1 LIFDRNKPVRV
12 AEVKLSTINY
22 RLSTFLVV
30 GCVAL
35 AQGLAAEG
43 NSSLSESKT
52 ENEGTNDTVVAGG
65 SPAASANSQPTR
77 LSSEVTVPGLLRQN
91 EDLQRQLLIAQE
103 SLKALTSSLAESNA
117 EAELFRRKYSDLQLQ
132 MEALGLASANKDRAK
147 LEQRLLAAVSDL
159 QLAQKERDAYRDQ
172 MLRLDEA
179 MLCYLK
185 TSQSADAKARM
196 DVETQ
201 LRSIDKLVTKSTNA
215 PDLPEP
221 SLMDGSVISVKDEWS
236 FVVGNLGEKQ
246 GVKIGMPMRVMR
258 GDKRIATLRVIDV
271 RQRICGAVIQE
282 MDSRKDR
289 IKVGDG
295 LQVDA
300 QPNVSLK

>member
-77 LSSEVTVPGLLRQN
+77 LPSEVTAPGLLRQN
-91 EDLQRQLLIAQE
+91 EDLQRQLLIAQQ

-246 GVKIGMPMRVMR
+246 GVKIGMPMRAMR

-271 RQRICGAVIQE
+271 RQRICGAVVQE
-282 MDSRKDR
+282 MDSKKDR
-289 IKVGDG
+289 IKVGDR

>member
-1 LIFDRNKPVRV
+1 
-12 AEVKLSTINY
+12 
-22 RLSTFLVV
+22 V

-43 NSSLSESKT
+43 NSSLSESKIEKT
-52 ENEGTNDTVVAGG
+52 GANDTAVAG
-65 SPAASANSQPTR
+65 SSSAASANSQPAR
-77 LSSEVTVPGLLRQN
+77 LPSEVTATGLLQQN
-91 EDLQRQLLIAQE
+91 EDFHRQLSIAQE

-117 EAELFRRKYSDLQLQ
+117 EAELFRRKYSNLQLQ

-159 QLAQKERDAYRDQ
+159 QLAQKERDEYRDQ

-185 TSQSADAKARM
+185 TSQSPDAKARM

-201 LRSIDKLVTKSTNA
+201 LRSISKLVMKSTNA

-246 GVKIGMPMRVMR
+246 GVKIGMPMRVTR

-282 MDSRKDR
+282 MDSKQDR
-289 IKVGDG
+289 IKVGDR

>member
-1 LIFDRNKPVRV
+1 VRV

-22 RLSTFLVV
+22 RLSTLLVV
-30 GCVAL
+30 GVAL

-52 ENEGTNDTVVAGG
+52 ENARANDTVVAGG
-65 SPAASANSQPTR
+65 SPATSANSQPTR
-77 LSSEVTVPGLLRQN
+77 LPSEVSATGWLRQN
-91 EDLQRQLLIAQE
+91 EDWQRQLLIAQQ

-201 LRSIDKLVTKSTNA
+201 LRSIDKLVTRSTNA

-246 GVKIGMPMRVMR
+246 GVKIGMPMRAMR

-271 RQRICGAVIQE
+271 RQRICGAVVQE
-282 MDSRKDR
+282 MDLKKDR
-289 IKVGDG
+289 IKVGDR

>member
-1 LIFDRNKPVRV
+1 VRF
-12 AEVKLSTINY
+12 AQVKLSTINY
-22 RLSTFLVV
+22 QLSTLLVV

-35 AQGLAAEG
+35 AQRLAAEG

-52 ENEGTNDTVVAGG
+52 EN
-65 SPAASANSQPTR
+65 AANAVTAEALRKENEQLQKQ
-77 LSSEVTVPGLLRQN
+77 LS
-91 EDLQRQLLIAQE
+91 IAQE

-132 MEALGLASANKDRAK
+132 MEALGLVSANKDRAK

-159 QLAQKERDAYRDQ
+159 QLAQKERDQYRDE

-179 MLCYLK
+179 VLCYLK
-185 TSQSADAKARM
+185 TSQGGDAKARM
-196 DVETQ
+196 ELETQ
-201 LRSIDKLVTKSTNA
+201 LRSIDKLVAKSANA

-221 SLMDGSVISVKDEWS
+221 TLMDGSVISVKDEWS

-258 GDKRIATLRVIDV
+258 GDRRIATLRVVDV
-271 RQRICGAVIQE
+271 RQKICGAVIQE
-282 MDSRKDR
+282 MDSKKER
-289 IKVGDG
+289 IKVGDR

-300 QPNVSLK
+300 QPNVSVK

>member
-1 LIFDRNKPVRV
+1 MRV

-52 ENEGTNDTVVAGG
+52 ENEGTNDTVMAGG

-77 LSSEVTVPGLLRQN
+77 LSSEVTAPGLLRQN
-91 EDLQRQLLIAQE
+91 EDLQRQLLIAQQ

-132 MEALGLASANKDRAK
+132 MEALGLASANKDRTK

-201 LRSIDKLVTKSTNA
+201 LRSIDELVTKSMNA

-246 GVKIGMPMRVMR
+246 GVKIGMPMRAMR

-271 RQRICGAVIQE
+271 RQRICGAVVQE
-282 MDSRKDR
+282 MDSKKNR
-289 IKVGDG
+289 IKVGDR